1 MKNLIA
7 LCLYFVL
14 SSALF
19 AGDWYSFDSENVTIS
34 ADKNIRSYHDIVA
47 YYENRYDISLG
58 IDEIIFTDSQDNN
71 ILMLEVDIITDMP
84 SQELFSGPVHSS
96 LLIVD
101 IELNLLQ
108 PKLHRSEWNIYA
120 IILKLNGV
128 FLNKLPYDMT
138 YNPVIT
144 RSMLYPMIYKD

>member
-1 MKNLIA
+1 MKNFIVFC
-7 LCLYFVL
+7 LCFVL
-14 SSALF
+14 PSALF
-19 AGDWYSFDSENVTIS
+19 GGDWYSFDSENVEIS
-34 ADKNIRSYHDIVA
+34 ADKNIKSYHDIVA
-47 YYENRYDISLG
+47 YFENRYDISLE
-58 IDEIIFTDSQDNN
+58 INEIIFTDSQDND

-84 SQELFSGPVHSS
+84 SQRIFGGPAHSS

-108 PKLHRSEWNIYA
+108 PKLSRSEWNIYA

-144 RSMLYPMIYKD
+144 RSMLYPLIYKD